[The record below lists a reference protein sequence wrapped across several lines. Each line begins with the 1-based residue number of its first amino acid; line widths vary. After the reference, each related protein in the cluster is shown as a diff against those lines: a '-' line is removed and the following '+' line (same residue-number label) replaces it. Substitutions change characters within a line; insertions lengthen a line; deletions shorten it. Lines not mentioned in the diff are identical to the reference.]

1 MLKIENNKKQVAS
14 WESRFSNNKMEGK
27 VRKKNEF
34 QAQLGVTACF

>member
-14 WESRFSNNKMEGK
+14 WESSFSNNKIEGK

-34 QAQLGVTACF
+34 QAQLRVITCF